1 MIYPRKR
8 GATSVMIRVFIPNN
22 SVTTGAGLTGLTN
35 VSTNLTIAYI
45 RELDSASTSY
55 TGANIE
61 AQTTIGTFQAPSTS
75 AKIRFKVVDATNF
88 PGVYELQFHDSSTAF
103 GTGDTSQHISINIY
117 EASTTALLIG
127 PNMIQIPLV
136 PWDPTDSVR
145 MGLTALPNAAAGAS
159 GGVPLSA
166 DASGRVDVLKI
177 NGTSQTA
184 RDIGANVLLSSG
196 AGTGQLDFTSGVV
209 KSNYVQILGATVATP
224 ATAGIIDVNVK
235 NMNNVAATAI
245 TTIKAVQ
252 GLTTADTIVNLTNAP
267 TAGDFTSTM
276 KASLNVAIPSVTVS
290 DKTGFSLIA
299 GYDPAKTA
307 AQAGDAMTLTA
318 AYDAAKTALQAG
330 GNVVATNMRGTDNA
344 LLAVNYTAPDNADV
358 ALIKAKTDSLTFTV
372 AGQVDANI
380 QRINDVTITG
390 NGQPGTEF
398 GV

>member
-88 PGVYELQFHDSSTAF
+88 PGVYELQFHDSATAF

-117 EASTTALLIG
+117 EASTSALLIG

-184 RDIGANVLLSSG
+184 RDLGANVLLSSG

-276 KASLNVAIPSVTVS
+276 KASLNVAVPSVTVS
-290 DKTGFSLIA
+290 DKTGFSLVS

-307 AQAGDAMTLTA
+307 AQAGDLM
-318 AYDAAKTALQAG
+318 
-330 GNVVATNMRGTDNA
+330 VASNMRGTDNA
-344 LLAVNYTAPDNADV
+344 LLAVNYTAPDNSSVTAIKTQTDKLVFGV
-358 ALIKAKTDSLTFTV
+358 AN
-372 AGQVDANI
+372 QVDANI
-380 QRINDVTITG
+380 QSINNTTITG
-390 NGQPGTEF
+390 DGQPGTEF

>member
-35 VSTNLTIAYI
+35 GSTNLTIAYI

-88 PGVYELQFHDSSTAF
+88 PGVYELQFHDSATAF

-184 RDIGANVLLSSG
+184 RDLGANVLLSSG
-196 AGTGQLDFTSGVV
+196 AGTGQLDFTSGIV

-245 TTIKAVQ
+245 TTIKAIQ
-252 GLTTADTIVNLTNAP
+252 GLTTADTIINLTNAP
-267 TAGDFTSTM
+267 TVGDFTSTM

-307 AQAGDAMTLTA
+307 AQAGDSM
-318 AYDAAKTALQAG
+318 
-330 GNVVATNMRGTDNA
+330 VASNMRGTDNA
-344 LLAVNYTAPDNADV
+344 LLAVNYTAPDNSSVTSIKTQTDKLVFGV
-358 ALIKAKTDSLTFTV
+358 AN
-372 AGQVDANI
+372 QVDANI
-380 QRINDVTITG
+380 QSINNTTITG
-390 NGQPGTEF
+390 DGQPGTEF
-398 GV
+398 GI

>member
-88 PGVYELQFHDSSTAF
+88 PGVYELQFHDSATAF

-159 GGVPLSA
+159 GGLPLSA

-196 AGTGQLDFTSGVV
+196 AGIGQLDFTSGVV
-209 KSNYVQILGATVATP
+209 KSNYIQILGATVATP

-267 TAGDFTSTM
+267 TVGDFTSTM
-276 KASLNVAIPSVTVS
+276 KASLNVAVPSVTVS
-290 DKTGFSLIA
+290 DKTGFSLVS

-307 AQAGDAMTLTA
+307 AQAGDLM
-318 AYDAAKTALQAG
+318 
-330 GNVVATNMRGTDNA
+330 VASNMRGTDNA
-344 LLAVNYTAPDNADV
+344 LLAVNYTAPDNSSVTAIKTQTDKLVFGV
-358 ALIKAKTDSLTFTV
+358 AN
-372 AGQVDANI
+372 QVDANI
-380 QRINDVTITG
+380 QSINNATITG
-390 NGQPGTEF
+390 DGQPGTEF